1 MRFTLCTLWMIGFG
15 TLIAGASACRKPVEP
30 VPAGKPA
37 PADDDAPPVPGGMRG
52 GLPRNRFAYIP
63 PQCYTAT
70 RDREGSA
77 VHNPCYAC
85 HLHPVAPNFV
95 DDSDLQLSFRLPPG
109 AAQNRWRNLFAP
121 PFARAPRETDE
132 QVLARVRE
140 SNYFDAAGEIPLARR
155 LRALPAAW
163 DGENDHRWNGYIPDA
178 RFHFDERGFDRNPDG
193 SATGWR
199 AFAYTPFLGGFMPTN
214 GSMDDVLIRLDPALR
229 QDALGHWDQQ
239 IYEINL
245 ATVEALIR
253 RADVTINA
261 VDERTLGVDID
272 LDGVIGVARKVAFR
286 APRPGRPGMHY
297 VGGARA
303 LESDGTLQLVPGLF
317 PLNTEFLHSV
327 RYLDVDASGAVA
339 MAPRMK
345 ELRYTK
351 KVRWFSPADLAAR
364 AAAEATEQTESPDGA
379 IEFVWQFDRGIY
391 NGQGWLLQGFI
402 EAANGVLRPQSYEES
417 LFCVGCH
424 GEIGATTDSVFAFAR
439 KLDPEA
445 AAHGWFHFT
454 QRDRGFRGL
463 GEPRRRDGRFEYSYY
478 LANNGGADDLRENT
492 EAQARF
498 FDSAGAPRPVAFE
511 SLHRDI
517 SALLLPSAARAL
529 DLDRAYGAI
538 VRAQSFTDGRDAV
551 LATSRHVQERVKL
564 GEKTGIERA
573 LPGPNEAA
581 PANPAIGH
589 RLGG

>member
-1 MRFTLCTLWMIGFG
+1 
-15 TLIAGASACRKPVEP
+15 
-30 VPAGKPA
+30 
-37 PADDDAPPVPGGMRG
+37 MRG

-70 RDREGSA
+70 RDHEGGT

-109 AAQNRWRNLFAP
+109 AAKNPWRNLFAP
-121 PFARAPRETDE
+121 PVARAPRETDQ

-140 SNYFDAAGEIPLARR
+140 SNYFDTAGDVPLARR
-155 LRALPAAW
+155 LRSLPVAW
-163 DGENDHRWNGYIPDA
+163 DGEGDGRWNGYIPDA
-178 RFHFDERGFDRNPDG
+178 RFRFDERGFDRNRDG

-214 GSMDDVLIRLDPALR
+214 GSMDDVLIRLDPAMQ
-229 QDALGHWDQQ
+229 QDADGRWDQR
-239 IYEINL
+239 IYELNL
-245 ATVEALIR
+245 AMVEALIR
-253 RADVTINA
+253 RADVAIDP
-261 VDERTLGVDID
+261 VDERAVGADVD
-272 LDGVIGVARKVAFR
+272 LDGRLGTATRVAFR
-286 APRPGRPGMHY
+286 APKPGRPAMHY
-297 VGGARA
+297 LGRARA
-303 LESDGTLQLVPGLF
+303 KQDDGTLLLEPGLF

-327 RYLDVDASGAVA
+327 RYLDVDASGTVA

-351 KVRWFSPADLAAR
+351 KVRWLAPADLAAH
-364 AAAEATEQTESPDGA
+364 AAAEATEQAESPDGVV
-379 IEFVWQFDRGIY
+379 EFIWQFDRGIY

-402 EAANGVLRPQSYEES
+402 EAANGTLRPQSYEES

-424 GEIGATTDSVFAFAR
+424 GEIGATTDSIFAFAR
-439 KLDPEA
+439 KLGTGAPA
-445 AAHGWFHFT
+445 RGWFHFT
-454 QRDRGFRGL
+454 QRRDGLRGL
-463 GEPRRRDGRFEYSYY
+463 PEPRRRDGRFEYTFY

-498 FDSAGAPRPVAFE
+498 FDAAGAPRADALAQ
-511 SLHRDI
+511 LHGDI
-517 SALLLPSAARAL
+517 GALLLPSAARAL

-538 VRAQSFTDGRDAV
+538 VRAQSFVDGRDAV
-551 LATSRHVQERVKL
+551 LAVSHHVQERVKI
-564 GEKTGIERA
+564 GEKTGVDKAI
-573 LPGPNEAA
+573 LGPDEADAAA
-581 PANPAIGH
+581 PASPVIGR